1 MTFRLV
7 NFTNIKNTEYDP
19 SSTVSLV
26 QNWGDALPQL
36 KSLAESGQ
44 ATYPLSQVKLV
55 APLLYPSNIFC
66 AGANY
71 SDHYKEMSG
80 RDPDKSTIKPY
91 FFNKVVRQTVI
102 GPNEN
107 ILYPKFSKKLDWEAE
122 ICVIIGKP
130 GRHIK
135 RGNALEHVAGVT
147 IINDLSA
154 RDFLFREDWPA
165 LKTDWL
171 WQKSFDTSAPMGP
184 WLTPIS
190 EVPDAQNL
198 KINTYI
204 NDDLRQDTSS
214 KFMIFSIPELI
225 EALSEH
231 FTLLAGDAVA
241 TGTGSGVG
249 HPADSYLKP
258 GDTCRIEIESL
269 GVLENPIIEG
279 N

>member
-7 NFTNIKNTEYDP
+7 NFTNSDDGDARAGIKVGEDVIEVGNNIKNTEYDP

-135 RGNALEHVAGVT
+135 RGNALEHVAGFT

-154 RDFLFREDWPA
+154 RDFLFRED
-165 LKTDWL
+165 
-171 WQKSFDTSAPMGP
+171 F
-184 WLTPIS
+184 
-190 EVPDAQNL
+190 
-198 KINTYI
+198 
-204 NDDLRQDTSS
+204 RSS
-214 KFMIFSIPELI
+214 
-225 EALSEH
+225 
-231 FTLLAGDAVA
+231 
-241 TGTGSGVG
+241 
-249 HPADSYLKP
+249 
-258 GDTCRIEIESL
+258 
-269 GVLENPIIEG
+269 
-279 N
+279 